1 MFLLISC
8 LRSRFRDVLV
18 ISCSMMSFSRVCL
31 SVVDN
36 VGLLT
41 GVALYLYRLYVIG
54 DVVALIV

>member
-8 LRSRFRDVLV
+8 LRSRFRDVLA

-36 VGLLT
+36 AGLLT

-54 DVVALIV
+54 AVVALIV